1 MDQAET
7 ASPTGAARQAGSEG
21 RPLPLW
27 RNLQFQALWLGQAA
41 SGLGGSVADVAYP
54 LAILALTGSAGTA
67 GLFGAIQMTGTLVAG
82 LPAGHLADRYD
93 RRTVVIAAEAC
104 RAAVSCVVVAGLVG
118 HWLSLPLLLTAAAVL
133 GAGQAVT
140 GTARLPLVRS
150 VVPAGQL
157 TRALVQ
163 DEVRSSGAMLAGPPL
178 GGALYAIR
186 ALAHAVPF
194 VFTAATLVVSMVSA
208 VAMKFLP
215 GARGPGS
222 QPATAAAP
230 GASADAGPAGESGL
244 LAGLR
249 VLWNSG
255 LLRAALVLLMIVNMI
270 GVGLD
275 LVIIV
280 VLRREQ
286 VPAALIGAVLA
297 ASAVGALAG
306 APLVR
311 PLPTFR
317 PGMLLLG
324 LSVIEVPIVAG
335 LALPFGPWWVAGL
348 LFASTLGTPALR
360 VLIDVLMFRQV
371 PDHQRGRVVGAVM
384 TLIGLGMPAG
394 LAGTGLLLQ
403 FRPAGQAIIVL
414 ASLLAAGVAY
424 CASKRELREAGWP
437 GNPDASESVTAYNH
451 GSQAEENIT

>member
-150 VVPAGQL
+150 VVPAEQL
-157 TRALVQ
+157 TTALVQ
-163 DEVRSSGAMLAGPPL
+163 DEVRTSGAMLAGPPL

-186 ALAHAVPF
+186 GLAHAVPF
-194 VFTAATLVVSMVSA
+194 LFTAATLVLSMASA

-215 GARGPGS
+215 GVRGP
-222 QPATAAAP
+222 ARAAAP
-230 GASADAGPAGESGL
+230 SAGPEPARTSERAL

-255 LLRAALVLLMIVNMI
+255 LLRAALVLLMMVNTL

-280 VLRREQ
+280 VLRREH

-311 PLPTFR
+311 PLHTFR

-324 LSVIEVPIVAG
+324 VSVIEVPIVAG
-335 LALPFGPWWVAGL
+335 LALPLGPGWVAGL